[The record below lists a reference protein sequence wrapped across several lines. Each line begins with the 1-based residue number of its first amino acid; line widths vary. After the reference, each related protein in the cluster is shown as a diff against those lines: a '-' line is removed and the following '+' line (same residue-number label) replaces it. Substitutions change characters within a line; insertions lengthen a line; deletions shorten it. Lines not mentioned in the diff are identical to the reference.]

1 MTPHLCSESP
11 QLFQDD
17 QVRQRGEATSPASA
31 QEAIPEQLAEGTSG
45 GVTWGQAFA
54 IIGAILVVIALIGV
68 CILGK
73 LFVVNAFSF
82 L

>member
-1 MTPHLCSESP
+1 MFWSP

-17 QVRQRGEATSPASA
+17 QDRQRGETTPPAPA
-31 QEAIPEQLAEGTSG
+31 QEAIPEQLAEGGS
-45 GVTWGQAFA
+45 GVTWGQVFA
-54 IIGAILVVIALIGV
+54 IIGSILVVIALIML

-73 LFVVNAFSF
+73 FVVNAFSF

>member
-17 QVRQRGEATSPASA
+17 QDRQRGETTPPAPA
-31 QEAIPEQLAEGTSG
+31 QEAIPEQLAEGGSE
-45 GVTWGQAFA
+45 GVTWGQVFA
-54 IIGAILVVIALIGV
+54 IISSILVVIALIV
-68 CILGK
+68 LCILGK
-73 LFVVNAFSF
+73 FVVNAFSF